1 MGNLDDM
8 MVAAD
13 DPEEGV
19 EDGGQ
24 AQADPIP
31 IHLLMDVGMDLCGVS
46 PEELTPATL
55 EDNFQ

>member
-1 MGNLDDM
+1 